1 MTLIPKITYTN
12 TFVGLRNN
20 RPIAMKSFFFNQG
33 ILGMQPDYTVRNF
46 TYWMKRCQICD
57 HGEVVP
63 HNHDFYEIAVILG
76 GSAEHYTNDKKEYVH
91 RGTVLVI
98 PPGECHGFN
107 ELKGLTKINLYYISE
122 WLADDLQL
130 LWRQEALVPL
140 FLGHILFQQHLH
152 QPTYSFECEEML
164 FLEIVNELQAIQ
176 DELDSNSPSL
186 VYLQA
191 AFLKVLVRMS
201 QAYTQ
206 MYPDWNDGYGIVRKE
221 VTYVLREVE
230 ECIDGNRKFDMQDVA
245 SRLSLSQEYV
255 CRLFKTAT
263 GRPPMEY
270 YQYRRIQ
277 QGARRLLSP
286 ETSVTDIAHEL
297 GFCDTSHFSRQFR
310 KYMGKEPREYR
321 KMFQRTEASTELLPM
336 DL

>member
-1 MTLIPKITYTN
+1 
-12 TFVGLRNN
+12 
-20 RPIAMKSFFFNQG
+20 MKSFFFNRG
-33 ILGMQPDYTVRNF
+33 IPEIQPDYTARNF
-46 TYWMKRCQICD
+46 SYWIDRCQICD

-63 HNHDFYEIAVILG
+63 HNHDFYEIAVILDG
-76 GSAEHYTNDKKEYVH
+76 TAVHYTNDKKELVQQ
-91 RGTVLVI
+91 GTVLVI
-98 PPGECHGFN
+98 PPGECHGFV
-107 ELKGLTKINLYYISE
+107 ELHGLTKINLYYISE

-152 QPTYSFECEEML
+152 QPTFSFQCDDVL
-164 FLEIVNELQAIQ
+164 FHQIVLELQAIQ
-176 DELDSNSPSL
+176 DELDRKNPSL

-201 QAYTQ
+201 QAYTL
-206 MYPDWNDGYGIVRKE
+206 MYPDWNDGYGFIRKE
-221 VTYVLREVE
+221 VAYVLREVE
-230 ECIDGNRKFDMQDVA
+230 ECIDGNRKFEMQDVA
-245 SRLSLSQEYV
+245 KRLSLSQEYV
-255 CRLFKTAT
+255 CRLFKSAT

-286 ETSVTDIAHEL
+286 ETSITDIALEL

-310 KYMGKEPREYR
+310 KYLGKEPREYR
-321 KMFQRTEASTELLPM
+321 KMFQQRTETTATMLPM